1 VSFTAGNRIERFDP
15 EGSERPQRGVEIRG
29 TVGTAGRESGNG
41 FLVRIQRV
49 PGRTEA
55 RRGIGNRTGLANVGQ
70 GVEGVGR
77 EL

>member
-1 VSFTAGNRIERFDP
+1 MSFVAGNRVERFDP
-15 EGSERPQRGVEIRG
+15 EGFERPQRGVEIRG

-41 FLVRIQRV
+41 FLVAILRV
-49 PGRTEA
+49 PGRTGA
-55 RRGIGNRTGLANVGQ
+55 RRGIGNRTGWMDVWQ